1 MRALLDTQVV
11 LMAGLNHSALPRK
24 VLTLLNDSDNELF
37 ISAVSLME
45 VAVKNAIGKIDVPAA
60 MMQQAVR
67 DLRLLILPFDGHHA
81 YEMFELPLHHRDP
94 FDRMIIATAL
104 AEKMPLVGGDLEFRR
119 YKGLQRIW

>member
-11 LMAGLNHSALPRK
+11 LMAASNHSALPRK
-24 VLTLLNDSDNELF
+24 VLALLNDSDNELYV
-37 ISAVSLME
+37 SAVSLME

-60 MMQQAVR
+60 TMRQAVR
-67 DLRLLILPFDGHHA
+67 DLRLLILPFDGRHA

-104 AEKMPLVGGDLEFRR
+104 AEKLPLVGGDPEFKR